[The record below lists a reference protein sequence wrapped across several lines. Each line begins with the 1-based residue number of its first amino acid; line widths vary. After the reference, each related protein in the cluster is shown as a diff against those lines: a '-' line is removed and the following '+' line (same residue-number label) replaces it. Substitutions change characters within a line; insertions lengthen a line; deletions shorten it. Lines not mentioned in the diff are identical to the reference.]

1 MTAPR
6 YQCRQSRR
14 ELGLRIFHLALASQ
28 RALPEPLPAPL
39 RGASDVRVVEAHRA
53 RAALPR
59 LPAAGELV
67 SGSARLRHPAPGA
80 PRFQRHGSRSA
91 YAVAALQRPVD
102 DVADEEAVFGLRAPP
117 PGTGA
122 PVRRRGSGVAVAPP
136 PRRLL
141 AAAPP
146 PPGDVF
152 PLLPRAFHPPVA
164 DPPPA
169 LLLLRAW

>member
-39 RGASDVRVVEAHRA
+39 RGAPDVRVVEAHRA
-53 RAALPR
+53 RAVLPR
-59 LPAAGELV
+59 LPGAGELV

-102 DVADEEAVFGLRAPP
+102 DVADEEAVFGLRAPA

-122 PVRRRGSGVAVAPP
+122 PVRRRGS
-136 PRRLL
+136 RM
-141 AAAPP
+141 AAARPP
-146 PPGDVF
+146 PPLIAD
-152 PLLPRAFHPPVA
+152 AHPPRGDRFA
-164 DPPPA
+164 PLPPA
-169 LLLLRAW
+169 SPPLVA